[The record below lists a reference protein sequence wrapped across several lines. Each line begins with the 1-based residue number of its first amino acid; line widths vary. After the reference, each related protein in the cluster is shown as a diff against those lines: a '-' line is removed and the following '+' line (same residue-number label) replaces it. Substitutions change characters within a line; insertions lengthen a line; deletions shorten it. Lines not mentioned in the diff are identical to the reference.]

1 MPSLKLSV
9 LDAFDDLRTSG
20 LARPAAEK
28 FAGAWLA
35 CFLVMARGNIFTAFS
50 FEHARLASNCGIVG
64 AIVTVALLV
73 QMDRTID
80 SVSRQATISAVATFI
95 GDIFAHPSHFPPQ
108 WAEPVVTAA
117 VSAGIAIA
125 LWYAKRWA
133 KSL

>member
-1 MPSLKLSV
+1 MPSLKVSV
-9 LDAFDDLRTSG
+9 LDAFGELRTSG

-35 CFLVMARGNIFTAFS
+35 CFLVMARGNVFAAFNL
-50 FEHARLASNCGIVG
+50 EHVLLASVCGTVG
-64 AIVTVALLV
+64 AVVTVALLA
-73 QMDRTID
+73 QMDRTVD
-80 SVSRQATISAVATFI
+80 SVIRQATISAIATFI

-117 VSAGIAIA
+117 VSAAIAIA
-125 LWYAKRWA
+125 VWHAKRWA